1 MFKITHG
8 ICALFLGVLFT
19 GCTTTQGQD
28 GAVLGGI
35 LGGTAGAII
44 GHQSGDAG
52 EGALIGAGLG
62 AVTGAIIGESQA
74 RNSYTTVEHR
84 RVAAPARRVVVYE
97 EVPAPPVRRA
107 GHYEVRLIRTATG
120 ETYEERVWVY
130 D

>member
-1 MFKITHG
+1 MRRFHLCLG
-8 ICALFLGVLFT
+8 ALMMGTLLT
-19 GCTTTQGQD
+19 GCTTTQSHD

-44 GHQSGDAG
+44 GNQSGDAG

-62 AVTGAIIGESQA
+62 AISGAIIGESQA
-74 RNSYTTVEHR
+74 RNSYTAHEYR
-84 RVAAPARRVVVYE
+84 RVEPVRRVVVYE
-97 EVPAPPVRRA
+97 DVSARPARRA
-107 GHYEVRLIRTATG
+107 GHYEVRLVRTATG